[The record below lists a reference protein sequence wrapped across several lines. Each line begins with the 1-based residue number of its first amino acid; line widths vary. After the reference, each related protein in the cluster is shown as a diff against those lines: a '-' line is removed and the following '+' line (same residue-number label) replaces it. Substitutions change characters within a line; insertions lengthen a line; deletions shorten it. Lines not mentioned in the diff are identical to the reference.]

1 MSLMQTLANALIGPA
16 AACIVGALEYL
27 GRRRSVCGGLVAEI
41 VVYTHMADADIN
53 PALIMLIIHGIVRVK
68 GVAIVE
74 LVEFHPCEVSR
85 ALAGQAIEARAI
97 EAPPTNAADT

>member
-1 MSLMQTLANALIGPA
+1 
-16 AACIVGALEYL
+16 
-27 GRRRSVCGGLVAEI
+27 
-41 VVYTHMADADIN
+41 
-53 PALIMLIIHGIVRVK
+53 MLIIHGIVRVK